1 MEKERKE
8 IQEKEQLEKEG
19 SILNNSYNNNNNP
32 NNDQYLRQRNKYFN
46 RIGITKNQDLSKV
59 KEKNKRLLEDKSMK
73 NLEREVIWTPRI
85 RTCYM
90 VMVLFKLLAEVY
102 FLYFQYILQT
112 FMNPHKQQISEIFKV
127 PERYICE
134 VGKDQD
140 YDNPC
145 SQNDQIMC
153 WNIRPWEKTILLY
166 YMTSLHL
173 LCIATCLLEFFWIPA
188 SAAFKSMQKNS
199 IGNNNNNNN
208 NNNAIL
214 GANNTENKKKNHVM
228 FSGENPKN
236 VQDEIEPIVQA
247 YLAKQM
253 QSQMQNNERNVILD
267 LGEQK
272 N

>member
-1 MEKERKE
+1 MEKERNE
-8 IQEKEQLEKEG
+8 IKEKEQLEKEG
-19 SILNNSYNNNNNP
+19 SILNNGYNQNT

-90 VMVLFKLLAEVY
+90 VMVLFKLLAEVH

-173 LCIATCLLEFFWIPA
+173 LCILTCLLEFFWIPA
-188 SAAFKSMQKNS
+188 SAALKSMHKNS
-199 IGNNNNNNN
+199 VGNNNNNT
-208 NNNAIL
+208 IQI
-214 GANNTENKKKNHVM
+214 ENKKKNHVM

-267 LGEQK
+267 LGEKK